1 MKKVGRNDVCP
12 CGSGKK
18 YKNCHGIKA
27 MVSRQGN
34 KIFWMIG
41 ILIVLFIS
49 AIYGLFNK
57 SEENGSTRPE
67 GQAPVGKVW
76 SAAHGHWHDA

>member
-1 MKKVGRNDVCP
+1 MKRVGRNDVCP

-18 YKNCHGIKA
+18 YKTCHGIKA
-27 MVSRQGN
+27 MVSTQRN
-34 KIFWMIG
+34 KTFWMIG
-41 ILIVLFIS
+41 VLIALFIS

-57 SEENGSTRPE
+57 SEESGSTRPE

-76 SAAHGHWHDA
+76 SAAHGHWHDS

>member
-1 MKKVGRNDVCP
+1 MKRVGRNDVCP

-27 MVSRQGN
+27 TVSTQRN
-34 KIFWMIG
+34 KTFWMIG
-41 ILIVLFIS
+41 VLIALFIS

-57 SEENGSTRPE
+57 SEESGSTRPE
-67 GQAPVGKVW
+67 GQAPAGKVW
-76 SAAHGHWHDA
+76 SAAHGHWHDL